1 MANKPLTVT
10 KNRLITTIK
19 SEWVLLVFLFALLL
33 FPFVMNWITGTGLN
47 EGVTK
52 FWQGQLIIFFIMAVF
67 AMSYDLLMGFGGI
80 LSFGHAASFGGG
92 AYAFGL
98 LMKHVVP
105 PITRSYRVMV
115 GSVNITDGLV
125 LLGVFLVVILVSILI
140 GLLFA
145 ASSIRLKGAY
155 FAMLTLAL
163 GSAMHILVKATD
175 FHKWTGADEGLHG
188 VPVPVWMNPTQNRLT
203 VYIISLVF
211 LVLCYL
217 LMRRMVNSPT
227 GRVIIA
233 NRENEDRMRMIGYNP
248 VTYRTIAFVS
258 SSIFAGLAGALYS
271 IWNTS
276 ATPTMVSTVM
286 TINALI
292 MTILG
297 GMGTL
302 VGPILGAAIMQT
314 ISQFFY
320 TWFGARW
327 PLVFGILFILIVMFL
342 PNGIIGTWRLKKNDV
357 KQGWV
362 RLSNK
367 VFSSKRPQEQEEI
380 VQDVHS

>member
-1 MANKPLTVT
+1 
-10 KNRLITTIK
+10 
-19 SEWVLLVFLFALLL
+19 
-33 FPFVMNWITGTGLN
+33 
-47 EGVTK
+47 
-52 FWQGQLIIFFIMAVF
+52 
-67 AMSYDLLMGFGGI
+67 
-80 LSFGHAASFGGG
+80 
-92 AYAFGL
+92 
-98 LMKHVVP
+98 
-105 PITRSYRVMV
+105 
-115 GSVNITDGLV
+115 
-125 LLGVFLVVILVSILI
+125 
-140 GLLFA
+140 
-145 ASSIRLKGAY
+145 
-155 FAMLTLAL
+155 L

-175 FHKWTGADEGLHG
+175 FHQWTGADEGLHG
-188 VPVPVWMNPTQNRLT
+188 VPVPLWLNPTQNRLT
-203 VYIISLVF
+203 VYFISLAF
-211 LVLCYL
+211 LIICYL
-217 LMRRMVNSPT
+217 LMKRMVNSPT

-276 ATPTMVSTVM
+276 ATPTMVSAVM

-327 PLVFGILFILIVMFL
+327 PLVFGVLFILIVMFL
-342 PNGIIGTWRLKKNDV
+342 PYGIIGTWRLRKNSII
-357 KQGWV
+357 QGWV
-362 RLSNK
+362 RLK
-367 VFSSKRPQEQEEI
+367 TLLFSKSEGVKQEDVITQE
-380 VQDVHS
+380 

>member
-1 MANKPLTVT
+1 MANNP
-10 KNRLITTIK
+10 NTIK
-19 SEWVLLVFLFALLL
+19 KNQVLTNIKGEGVLLGLLIVLIL
-33 FPFVMNWITGTGLN
+33 FPFVMSLITGKGVN

-92 AYAFGL
+92 AYAFAL

-105 PITRSYRVMV
+105 PITQNYRIMIA
-115 GSVNITDGLV
+115 SVNITYAIV
-125 LLGVFLVVILVSILI
+125 LLAVFLVVLLVSVLI

-145 ASSIRLKGAY
+145 ATSIRLKGAY

-163 GSAMHILVKATD
+163 GSAMHMLVKATD

-188 VPVPVWMNPTQNRLT
+188 VPMPIWLNPTQNRLT
-203 VYIISLVF
+203 VYFISLAF
-211 LVLCYL
+211 LVICYL
-217 LMRRMVNSPT
+217 LMKRMVNSPT

-258 SSIFAGLAGALYS
+258 SSIFAGFAGALYS
-271 IWNTS
+271 IWNAS
-276 ATPTMVSTVM
+276 ATPTMVSGVM
-286 TINALI
+286 TVNALI
-292 MTILG
+292 ITILG

-302 VGPILGAAIMQT
+302 VGAILGAAIMQV

-342 PNGIIGTWRLKKNDV
+342 PYGIIGTWRLKKNDI
-357 KQGWV
+357 KTGWS
-362 RLSNK
+362 RLVDLLIPKRTGSN
-367 VFSSKRPQEQEEI
+367 PEEETQ
-380 VQDVHS
+380 V

>member
-1 MANKPLTVT
+1 MANNL
-10 KNRLITTIK
+10 NTIK
-19 SEWVLLVFLFALLL
+19 KNQVLTNIKGEGVLLGLLIVLIL
-33 FPFVMNWITGTGLN
+33 FPFVMSLITGKGVN

-67 AMSYDLLMGFGGI
+67 GMSYDLLMGYGGI

-92 AYAFGL
+92 AYAFAL

-105 PITRSYRVMV
+105 PIVANYKITI
-115 GSVNITDGLV
+115 GSVNITDALV
-125 LLGVFLVVILVSILI
+125 LLVVFLVVLIVSVAI

-145 ASSIRLKGAY
+145 ATSIRLKGAY

-163 GSAMHILVKATD
+163 GSAMHMLVKATD

-188 VPVPVWMNPTQNRLT
+188 VPLPIWMNPTQNRIT
-203 VYIISLVF
+203 VYFISLAF
-211 LVLCYL
+211 LLICYL
-217 LMRRMVNSPT
+217 LMKRMVNSPT

-258 SSIFAGLAGALYS
+258 SSIFAGFAGALYS

-276 ATPTMVSTVM
+276 ATPTMISAVM
-286 TINALI
+286 TVNALI
-292 MTILG
+292 ITILG

-302 VGPILGAAIMQT
+302 VGAILGAAIMQV

-327 PLVFGILFILIVMFL
+327 PLVFGVLFILIVMFL
-342 PNGIIGTWRLKKNDV
+342 PYGIIGTWRVKRNDFQQFLKKIFNPITSERMT
-357 KQGWV
+357 KHG
-362 RLSNK
+362 K
-367 VFSSKRPQEQEEI
+367 EI
-380 VQDVHS
+380 

>member
-1 MANKPLTVT
+1 MVDKPVAMK
-10 KNRLITTIK
+10 KNRVMTTIK
-19 SEWVLLVFLFALLL
+19 SEGVLLVFLVVLIL
-33 FPFVMNWITGTGLN
+33 FPFMMNLITGTGLN

-105 PITRSYRVMV
+105 PIIRNYRVV
-115 GSVNITDGLV
+115 IGTVNITDAIV
-125 LLGVFLVVILVSILI
+125 LLMVFLVVILVSILI
-140 GLLFA
+140 GLIFA

-175 FHKWTGADEGLHG
+175 FHQWTGADEGLHG
-188 VPVPVWMNPTQNRLT
+188 VPVPLWLNPTQNRLT
-203 VYIISLVF
+203 VYFISLAF
-211 LVLCYL
+211 LIICYL
-217 LMRRMVNSPT
+217 LMKRMVNSPT

-276 ATPTMVSTVM
+276 ATPTMVSAVM

-327 PLVFGILFILIVMFL
+327 PLVFGVLFILIVMFL
-342 PNGIIGTWRLKKNDV
+342 PYGIIGTWRLRKNSIN
-357 KQGWV
+357 QGWV
-362 RLSNK
+362 RLKNLL
-367 VFSSKRPQEQEEI
+367 F
-380 VQDVHS
+380 

>member
-1 MANKPLTVT
+1 MTENINPK
-10 KNRLITTIK
+10 KNRLHTTFKDERIM
-19 SEWVLLVFLFALLL
+19 LVFLVMLIA
-33 FPFVMNWITGTGLN
+33 FPFVMNLITGTGLN

-52 FWQGQLIIFFIMAVF
+52 FWQGQFIVFFIMAVF
-67 AMSYDLLMGFGGI
+67 AMSYDLLMGYGGI

-92 AYAFGL
+92 AYTFAL
-98 LMKHVVP
+98 LMKHWAP
-105 PITRSYRVMV
+105 NFMSNYRIMV
-115 GSVNITDGLV
+115 GSINITEGIV
-125 LLGVFLVVILVSILI
+125 LIFVFLAVLLVSILI
-140 GLLFA
+140 GLLFSA
-145 ASSIRLKGAY
+145 TSVRLKGAY

-163 GSAMHILVKATD
+163 GSALYILVKATD
-175 FHKWTGADEGLHG
+175 FHQWTGADEGLHG
-188 VPVPVWMNPTQNRLT
+188 VPVPLWLNPTQNRLT
-203 VYIISLVF
+203 IYFITLIFMFV
-211 LVLCYL
+211 CY
-217 LMRRMVNSPT
+217 MVMKRMVNSPT

-248 VTYRTIAFVS
+248 VVYRTIAFVS

-276 ATPTMVSTVM
+276 ASPTMISAVM

-297 GMGTL
+297 GIGTL
-302 VGPILGAAIMQT
+302 IGPILGAAIMQT

-342 PNGIIGTWRLKKNDV
+342 PYGIVGTWRLKRLDV
-357 KQGWV
+357 KNGWKKITGV
-362 RLSNK
+362 LSK
-367 VFSSKRPQEQEEI
+367 KE
-380 VQDVHS
+380 

>member
-1 MANKPLTVT
+1 
-10 KNRLITTIK
+10 
-19 SEWVLLVFLFALLL
+19 
-33 FPFVMNWITGTGLN
+33 MNLITGTGLN

-52 FWQGQLIIFFIMAVF
+52 FWQGQFIVFFIMAVF
-67 AMSYDLLMGFGGI
+67 AMSYDLLMGYGGI

-92 AYAFGL
+92 AYTFAL
-98 LMKHVVP
+98 LMKHWAP
-105 PITRSYRVMV
+105 NFMSNYRIMV
-115 GSVNITDGLV
+115 GSINITEGIV
-125 LLGVFLVVILVSILI
+125 LIFVFLAVLLVSILI
-140 GLLFA
+140 GLLFSA
-145 ASSIRLKGAY
+145 TSVRLKGAY

-163 GSAMHILVKATD
+163 GSALYILVKATD
-175 FHKWTGADEGLHG
+175 FHQWTGADEGLHG
-188 VPVPVWMNPTQNRLT
+188 VPVPLWLNPTQNRLT
-203 VYIISLVF
+203 IYFITLIFMFV
-211 LVLCYL
+211 CY
-217 LMRRMVNSPT
+217 MVMKRMVNSPT

-248 VTYRTIAFVS
+248 VVYRTIAFVS

-276 ATPTMVSTVM
+276 ASPTMISAVM

-297 GMGTL
+297 GIGTL
-302 VGPILGAAIMQT
+302 IGPILGAAIMQT

-342 PNGIIGTWRLKKNDV
+342 PYGIVGTWRLKRLDV
-357 KQGWV
+357 KNGWK
-362 RLSNK
+362 RITGMLSK
-367 VFSSKRPQEQEEI
+367 KE
-380 VQDVHS
+380 

>member
-1 MANKPLTVT
+1 
-10 KNRLITTIK
+10 
-19 SEWVLLVFLFALLL
+19 
-33 FPFVMNWITGTGLN
+33 
-47 EGVTK
+47 
-52 FWQGQLIIFFIMAVF
+52 
-67 AMSYDLLMGFGGI
+67 
-80 LSFGHAASFGGG
+80 
-92 AYAFGL
+92 
-98 LMKHVVP
+98 MKHVVP
-105 PITRSYRVMV
+105 PITQNYRVMV
-115 GSVNITDGLV
+115 GTVDITDALV
-125 LLGVFLVVILVSILI
+125 LLVVFLVVILASILI

-145 ASSIRLKGAY
+145 LSSVRLKGAY

-163 GSAMHILVKATD
+163 GTAFHILVKATD
-175 FHKWTGADEGLHG
+175 FHLWTGADEGLHG
-188 VPVPVWMNPTQNRLT
+188 VPVPVWLNPTQNRLT
-203 VYIISLVF
+203 VYLISLAF
-211 LVLCYL
+211 LVVCYL
-217 LMRRMVNSPT
+217 LMKRMVNSPT

-276 ATPTMVSTVM
+276 ATPTMMSTVT

-302 VGPILGAAIMQT
+302 VGPILGAAIMQM

-342 PNGIIGTWRLKKNDV
+342 PYGIIGTWRLRKNDI
-357 KQGWV
+357 KAGWDKLRNLLFTKKPAV
-362 RLSNK
+362 E
-367 VFSSKRPQEQEEI
+367 QEQA
-380 VQDVHS
+380 VQE

>member
-1 MANKPLTVT
+1 MADKPIALK
-10 KNRLITTIK
+10 KNQIMTMIK
-19 SEWVLLVFLFALLL
+19 GEGVLLVFLVVLIL
-33 FPFVMNWITGTGLN
+33 FPFAMNLITGTGLN

-105 PITRSYRVMV
+105 PITSNYRVMI
-115 GSVNITDGLV
+115 GSVNITDMIV
-125 LLGVFLVVILVSILI
+125 LLVVFLVVILVSILI

-175 FHKWTGADEGLHG
+175 FHQWTGADEGLHG
-188 VPVPVWMNPTQNRLT
+188 VPVPYWLNPTQNRLT
-203 VYIISLVF
+203 VYFISLAF
-211 LVLCYL
+211 LIICYL
-217 LMRRMVNSPT
+217 LMKRMVNSPT

-276 ATPTMVSTVM
+276 ATPTMVSAVM

-327 PLVFGILFILIVMFL
+327 PLVFGVLFILIVMFL
-342 PNGIIGTWRLKKNDV
+342 PYGIIGTWRLRKNDITKLWIRLKNLLFTKSEAV
-357 KQGWV
+357 KQ
-362 RLSNK
+362 
-367 VFSSKRPQEQEEI
+367 EE
-380 VQDVHS
+380 VTQD

>member
-1 MANKPLTVT
+1 MANKPLAIKNSHIMT
-10 KNRLITTIK
+10 KFK
-19 SEWVLLVFLFALLL
+19 GEGVLLVVLIVLIL
-33 FPFVMNWITGTGLN
+33 FPFVMNFITGTGLN

-105 PITRSYRVMV
+105 PITSNYRVMI
-115 GSVNITDGLV
+115 GSVNITDVIV
-125 LLGVFLVVILVSILI
+125 LLVVFLVVILVSILI

-175 FHKWTGADEGLHG
+175 FHQWTGADEGLHG
-188 VPVPVWMNPTQNRLT
+188 VPVPLWLNPTQNRLT
-203 VYIISLVF
+203 VYFISLAF
-211 LVLCYL
+211 LVICYL
-217 LMRRMVNSPT
+217 IMKRMVNSPT

-276 ATPTMVSTVM
+276 ATPTMVSAVM

-327 PLVFGILFILIVMFL
+327 PLVFGVLFILIVMFL
-342 PNGIIGTWRLKKNDV
+342 PYGIIGTWRLRKNDIIKVWERLKNLLRSKSELV
-357 KQGWV
+357 K
-362 RLSNK
+362 
-367 VFSSKRPQEQEEI
+367 QEEI
-380 VQDVHS
+380 AQK